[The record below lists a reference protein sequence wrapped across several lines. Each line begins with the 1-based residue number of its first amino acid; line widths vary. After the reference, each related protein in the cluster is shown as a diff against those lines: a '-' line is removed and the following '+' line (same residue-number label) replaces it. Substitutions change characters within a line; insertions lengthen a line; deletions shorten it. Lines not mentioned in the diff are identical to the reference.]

1 MNYSALIENRK
12 SVRAFTDKKV
22 SAVLLGRIRKYY
34 RDSGKRL
41 VPELKTDLVIL
52 GEDAREALEGA
63 AGYNQF
69 LVGAPQYMLLLSE
82 KHELAGLNAGYL
94 MEDLIL
100 KLTDMDLNSCWVTF
114 TDSEKVKNAVGI
126 ESNLDVAAIVA
137 FGYGQKTTKRLR
149 LNILSMSNVDIS
161 AKRQYM
167 EPKRSISDMVYLE
180 KWGNSRKVSEHIGF
194 FDDMLWEAFRAAS
207 LAPSYLNRQAY
218 GFVLRDGQ
226 VLLVSRP
233 DEFTTEADGALSLG
247 IVMHHF
253 SVVAALWAGK
263 VNWKFGADAAKLEL
277 EEGYKVVASCVL

>member
-226 VLLVSRP
+226 ILLVSRP

>member
-1 MNYSALIENRK
+1 MNYSALIQNRK
-12 SVRAFTDKKV
+12 SVRAFSDRQV
-22 SAVLLGRIRKYY
+22 PYAVLTQLQDYY
-34 RDSGKRL
+34 RASVRRL
-41 VPELKTDLVIL
+41 VPVLETQLYFFSTDTR
-52 GEDAREALEGA
+52 AALEGA

-69 LVGAPQYMLLLSE
+69 LIGAPQYMVLLSE
-82 KHELAGLNAGYL
+82 KSPLAGLNAGYM

-100 KLTDMDLNSCWVTF
+100 KLTDLDIDSCWLTF
-114 TDSEKVKNAVGI
+114 TDSDEIKEALGI
-126 ESNLDVAAIVA
+126 DSQLEVAAIAA
-137 FGYGQKTTKRLR
+137 FGYGVKVRRQLR
-149 LNILSMSNVDIS
+149 VNILSMSNVDIS

-226 VLLVSRP
+226 ILLVSRP